1 MKSLF
6 HFHFLLDEPNEDLLK
21 VPADK
26 LLAELI
32 IKHKGAI
39 GKIHEHDTLLEH
51 QVDEEISG
59 NIANGNYPLTVHNL
73 RNNLT
78 FITAAEQKAAFF
90 LSKCGGLFVLFIR
103 A

>member
-1 MKSLF
+1 MGTMEEKIYDRQVTKQSLSARVVDEQQIER
-6 HFHFLLDEPNEDLLK
+6 HFTMNELSELYTYKDEPNEDLLK

-51 QVDEEISG
+51 QVGEEISG
-59 NIANGNYPLTVHNL
+59 NIANGNYLLTV
-73 RNNLT
+73 
-78 FITAAEQKAAFF
+78 
-90 LSKCGGLFVLFIR
+90 
-103 A
+103 